1 MWGGRSRERPTQT
14 PHRAIRSRPADVT
27 VAVEVAVVT
36 TPHAVTSRRIAR
48 ARARMTQSN
57 GIDDAEEAME
67 EKRKTRRLVP
77 LLFSGQAHPD
87 KTTTLQTRRT

>member
-36 TPHAVTSRRIAR
+36 TPHVVTSRRIAR
-48 ARARMTQSN
+48 ARA
-57 GIDDAEEAME
+57 DDVIE
-67 EKRKTRRLVP
+67 RQRRC
-77 LLFSGQAHPD
+77 
-87 KTTTLQTRRT
+87 RRSDGG

>member
-1 MWGGRSRERPTQT
+1 M
-14 PHRAIRSRPADVT
+14 
-27 VAVEVAVVT
+27 
-36 TPHAVTSRRIAR
+36 TSSIDK
-48 ARARMTQSN
+48 
-57 GIDDAEEAME
+57 DDAEEAME